1 MQSAVLDLWTWKK
14 AEFLGIRYSYNKHK
28 KTNHKNWE
36 TPKAMETK
44 KHNFFRGE
52 NYLKIFALSKITHL
66 TTGTT
71 SAPIHQLSKMQKDFI
86 SNKIKPKIKNS
97 TLRNGLQDG
106 GLKKL
111 IVNQRLLVFN
121 LRW

>member
-1 MQSAVLDLWTWKK
+1 
-14 AEFLGIRYSYNKHK
+14 
-28 KTNHKNWE
+28 
-36 TPKAMETK
+36 METK
-44 KHNFFRGE
+44 KLNFIRGE